1 MLKDKTQWLD
11 SFRKKKKPA
20 LVVAVCSGK
29 GGVGKTSIAL
39 RLAQSFSETKKKV
52 LIVDCDFN
60 LANTSIKLGL
70 SLKDS
75 FLKVMKNPE
84 SLLTHVEQIRGFDLL
99 PGCNGDVEILESR
112 GAVTKSVVDILGM
125 YSHHYDLIILDAPAG
140 ASKESL
146 NLIAL
151 ADFRVF
157 VITPEPSS
165 MTDGYSLFK
174 LISEHYGCSNNLLVV
189 NRYQDESQ
197 WKKVQNVMQDT
208 AKKYAKDAFY
218 FVGAIPEV
226 SINHTDF
233 DRYFL
238 ETADNSITQS
248 FNKIK
253 VNIDDIVSI
262 SRWESLRSQEE
273 EIDSNKNFA
282 FD

>member
-1 MLKDKTQWLD
+1 MHKDKSQWLD
-11 SFRKKKKPA
+11 SFRKKKHPA
-20 LVVAVCSGK
+20 LVIAVCSGK

-39 RLAQSFSETKKKV
+39 RLAQSFAEKNKKV

-70 SLKDS
+70 TLKDS
-75 FLKVMKNPE
+75 FLRVIKNPDT
-84 SLLTHVEQIRGFDLL
+84 LLSHVEKIRGFDLL
-99 PGCNGDVEILESR
+99 PGCNGDVEVLESR
-112 GAVTKSVVDILGM
+112 GIITKSVVDILGM
-125 YSHHYDLIILDAPAG
+125 YSHHYDIIILDAPAG
-140 ASKESL
+140 AAKDSL

-165 MTDGYSLFK
+165 ITDGYSLFK
-174 LISEHYGCSNNLLVV
+174 LVNEHYGCSNNLLIV

-197 WKKVQNVMQDT
+197 WKKVQAVMQDT
-208 AKKYAKDAFY
+208 AKKYAKDGLH
-218 FVGAIPEV
+218 FVGAIPEISV
-226 SINHTDF
+226 NHSEF
-233 DRYFL
+233 DKYFL

-262 SRWESLRSQEE
+262 SRWENLRTQE
-273 EIDSNKNFA
+273 DWDGNKQFA